1 MDKIRTGAQ
10 TPTPVSGKL
19 MPQPLPPA
27 SVAQRDQQNQPGVN
41 QALRRHQAGWQE
53 CDL

>member
-10 TPTPVSGKL
+10 IPTPANCKL

-27 SVAQRDQQNQPGVN
+27 SVAQRDQQNQPGAN
-41 QALRRHQAGWQE
+41 QDLRRRQAGWQE

>member
-19 MPQPLPPA
+19 APRPLPPA
-27 SVAQRDQQNQPGVN
+27 SVAQRDRQNQPGVI
-41 QALRRHQAGWQE
+41 QDLRRRQAGWQE